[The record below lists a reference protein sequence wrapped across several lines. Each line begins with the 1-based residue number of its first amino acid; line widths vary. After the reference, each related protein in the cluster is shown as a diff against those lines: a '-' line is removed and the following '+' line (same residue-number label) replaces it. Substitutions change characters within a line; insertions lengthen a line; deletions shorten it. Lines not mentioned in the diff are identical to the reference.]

1 MRLAFV
7 SFVVAGLAIGLML
20 PDAKRGP
27 APGVESALVA
37 TPQSDAPP
45 RNPDW
50 NRETVLTRESN
61 GHFYTAADVNGQPI
75 KFMVDTGAT
84 GVALTVADAKAA
96 GIAVDR
102 SQFESV
108 GTGAGGT
115 VYGQRVH
122 IRELAVEGKRIG
134 DLTAVVIDGL
144 TISLLGQAYLRTLDS
159 VQISGD
165 TMTLR

>member
-1 MRLAFV
+1 MKAALLTMIA
-7 SFVVAGLAIGLML
+7 AGTAVGLLL
-20 PDAKRGP
+20 PAAKHGP
-27 APGVESALVA
+27 APGADAALIV
-37 TPQSDAPP
+37 TPQSAAPA
-45 RNPDW
+45 RNA
-50 NRETVLTRESN
+50 EIILTRESN
-61 GHFYTAADVNGQPI
+61 GHFYTAADVNGQPV
-75 KFMVDTGAT
+75 KFLVDTGAT
-84 GVALTVADAKAA
+84 GVALTVADAKTA

-102 SQFESV
+102 GRFESV

-122 IRELAVEGKRIG
+122 IRELAVEGKRVG